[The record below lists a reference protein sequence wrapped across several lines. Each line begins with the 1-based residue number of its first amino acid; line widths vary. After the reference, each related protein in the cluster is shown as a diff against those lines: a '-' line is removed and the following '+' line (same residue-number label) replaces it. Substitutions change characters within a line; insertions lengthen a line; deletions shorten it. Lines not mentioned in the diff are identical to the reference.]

1 MIVRAVTELEGKRWT
16 TRKSRGIVRREEGMD
31 WNTNE
36 WGDQRLREGDRELQI
51 QRDELETQRV
61 RYREIRQEQRPRV
74 SEICTNSRDNRGS
87 GCIERQLSRDGTE
100 TMGLE

>member
-36 WGDQRLREGDRELQI
+36 WGDQRLR
-51 QRDELETQRV
+51 
-61 RYREIRQEQRPRV
+61 
-74 SEICTNSRDNRGS
+74 
-87 GCIERQLSRDGTE
+87 GTE
-100 TMGLE
+100 SYKSREMNERHRE

>member
-1 MIVRAVTELEGKRWT
+1 
-16 TRKSRGIVRREEGMD
+16 MD
-31 WNTNE
+31 WNTDG

-74 SEICTNSRDNRGS
+74 SEICTNRDNRDS

-100 TMGLE
+100 THGVGVKIEKGKQMQGAR